1 MKKQLL
7 LFAFAFSALSLS
19 SCQDDDTQAYE
30 MDMMKGEWKTS
41 KTEVISGKDDKTV
54 IETDVPTGCSAKNIT
69 EYRTDYYTA
78 YSAYTGT
85 GADCQLSY
93 KSEGTYEY
101 DTDTK
106 DLTVKY
112 TNDSPRKY
120 KVIVLTSSEMKLKQM
135 FGNIDQDGD
144 QVIDNTYISYKR

>member
-7 LFAFAFSALSLS
+7 LFAFSALALS
-19 SCQDDDTQAYE
+19 SCNDDDMQGYE

-41 KTEVISGKDDKTV
+41 KTEVISGADNKTV
-54 IETDVPTGCSAKNIT
+54 LDTYVPTGCSANNIT
-69 EYRTDYYTA
+69 EYRTDYYT
-78 YSAYTGT
+78 SYTGYSGT
-85 GADCQLSY
+85 GTDCQVAG

-101 DTDTK
+101 DTETK
-106 DLTVKY
+106 NLVIKY

-120 KVIVLTSSEMKLKQM
+120 QVVILTSSEMRLKQM

-144 QVIDNTYISYKR
+144 QVIDYTYISYKR

>member
-7 LFAFAFSALSLS
+7 LFAFSALALS
-19 SCQDDDTQAYE
+19 SCQDDDIQAYE

-54 IETDVPTGCSAKNIT
+54 IETDVPSGCSAKNIT
-69 EYRTDYYTA
+69 EYRTDYYTS
-78 YSAYTGT
+78 YTAYTGT
-85 GADCQLSY
+85 GTNCQVSY

-101 DTDTK
+101 DTETK
-106 DLTVKY
+106 NLIIKY
-112 TNDSPRKY
+112 DNDSSRKY
-120 KVIVLTSSEMKLKQM
+120 QVVVLTSSEMKLKQM

-144 QVIDNTYISYKR
+144 QVVDYTYISYKR

>member
-7 LFAFAFSALSLS
+7 LFAFSALALS
-19 SCQDDDTQAYE
+19 SCQDDDIQAYE

-54 IETDVPTGCSAKNIT
+54 IETDVPSGCSAKNIT
-69 EYRTDYYTA
+69 EYRTDYYTS
-78 YSAYTGT
+78 YTAYTGT
-85 GADCQLSY
+85 GADCQVSY

-101 DTDTK
+101 DTETK
-106 DLTVKY
+106 NLIIKY
-112 TNDSPRKY
+112 DNDSSRKY
-120 KVIVLTSSEMKLKQM
+120 QVVVLTSSEMKLKQM

-144 QVIDNTYISYKR
+144 LVVDYTYISYKR